1 MAEQWITGP
10 ADVWLVLE
18 RRLDKNITTREVSSY
33 NNNDTLCYVA
43 TRHTPA
49 SHPHHSS
56 LVIYNSWR
64 SGPRPSAS
72 LSSAWLPGSGDVPGM
87 ETTISSVSH
96 LLITRTLRRRTA
108 LHTRHNAAEFNL
120 YVARVWSVAVLQ
132 WQCWHN
138 WLTTRHNRNNDNWPG
153 PPGGRSASARGSSS
167 WRGRTLS
174 AAPRDHSLL

>member
-64 SGPRPSAS
+64 SGPRPSVS
-72 LSSAWLPGSGDVPGM
+72 LSSAWLPGSGDVPAM
-87 ETTISSVSH
+87 ETAISSVSH
-96 LLITRTLRRRTA
+96 LLITRTLR
-108 LHTRHNAAEFNL
+108 
-120 YVARVWSVAVLQ
+120 
-132 WQCWHN
+132 
-138 WLTTRHNRNNDNWPG
+138 
-153 PPGGRSASARGSSS
+153 GRSAAH
-167 WRGRTLS
+167 RTNYTLDTMPLS
-174 AAPRDHSLL
+174 VTCTWQECEVLHTTVQCRLNWLFNYSL